1 MRPQGRRGLRRGTL
15 SWTLVEYR
23 SAQHEGHQMTRTCD
37 RAGARARAF
46 EGAERLAT
54 RVLQA

>member
-1 MRPQGRRGLRRGTL
+1 MRPQGRRGLRRGPL
-15 SWTLVEYR
+15 SWTSVEYR
-23 SAQHEGHQMTRTCD
+23 SAQHGGHLMSRTCD

-46 EGAERLAT
+46 ELAERLAT